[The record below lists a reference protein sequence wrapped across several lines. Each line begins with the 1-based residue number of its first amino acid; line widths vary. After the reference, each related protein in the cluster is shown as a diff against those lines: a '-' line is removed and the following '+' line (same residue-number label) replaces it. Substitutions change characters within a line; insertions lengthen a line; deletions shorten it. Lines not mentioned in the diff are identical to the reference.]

1 MYALRGTTLLNSLIL
16 YELAVPHQYCLAETA
31 RRDNFASFGGS
42 HMIDGLA
49 GVKNSAGT
57 IVFVC
62 SKCRTYPDHAYGAP
76 NKDQLVYMLVCQKC
90 SRTLGEWVSTE
101 QREKEL
107 REFAKRVE
115 LLT

>member
-1 MYALRGTTLLNSLIL
+1 
-16 YELAVPHQYCLAETA
+16 
-31 RRDNFASFGGS
+31 
-42 HMIDGLA
+42 MIDGLA

-76 NKDQLVYMLVCQKC
+76 NADQLVYMLVCSKC
-90 SRTLGEWVSTE
+90 GRTLGEWISAE
-101 QREKEL
+101 EREKEL

-115 LLT
+115 LLG

>member
-1 MYALRGTTLLNSLIL
+1 
-16 YELAVPHQYCLAETA
+16 
-31 RRDNFASFGGS
+31 
-42 HMIDGLA
+42 MIDGLA

-76 NKDQLVYMLVCQKC
+76 NADQLVYMLVCSKC
-90 SRTLGEWVSTE
+90 GRTLAEWVSTE
-101 QREKEL
+101 ARDKEL
-107 REFAKRVE
+107 REFARGVE

>member
-1 MYALRGTTLLNSLIL
+1 
-16 YELAVPHQYCLAETA
+16 
-31 RRDNFASFGGS
+31 
-42 HMIDGLA
+42 MIDGLA

-62 SKCRTYPDHAYGAP
+62 SKCRTYPDHACGAP

-90 SRTLGEWVSTE
+90 GRTLGEWVSTE

-115 LLT
+115 LLTLNRFLPFDMHRNTGRYHLRS

>member
-1 MYALRGTTLLNSLIL
+1 
-16 YELAVPHQYCLAETA
+16 
-31 RRDNFASFGGS
+31 
-42 HMIDGLA
+42 MIDGLA
-49 GVKNSAGT
+49 GVKNSVGA

-76 NKDQLVYMLVCQKC
+76 NKDQLAYLLVCQKC
-90 SRTLGEWVSTE
+90 GRTLGEWVSTE

-107 REFAKRVE
+107 RDFAKRVE